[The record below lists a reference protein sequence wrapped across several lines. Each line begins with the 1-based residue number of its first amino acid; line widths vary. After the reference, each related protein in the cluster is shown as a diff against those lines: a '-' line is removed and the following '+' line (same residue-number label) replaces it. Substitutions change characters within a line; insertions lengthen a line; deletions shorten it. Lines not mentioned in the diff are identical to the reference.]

1 MIKMPEDIVSKADKP
16 TTYNIVFVCT
26 GNTCR
31 SPLAEVITRQGLA
44 ARGWNH
50 VRVDSAG
57 VGAAWGAPA
66 SEGSIEAAAAVG
78 LDLST
83 HRSQP
88 LTRRL
93 VEEADIIL
101 AMTPNHL
108 ARVEELGG
116 GEKVMLLSEFVDGES
131 RGHPIGDPLG
141 GPPKEYARTRD
152 RISQAVQ
159 GLLDRLSAI
168 LAP

>member
-1 MIKMPEDIVSKADKP
+1 MGMPQDSVGKADRP
-16 TTYNIVFVCT
+16 TTYNILFVCT

-31 SPLAEVITRQGLA
+31 SPLAEAITRQGLV

-57 VGAAWGAPA
+57 TGAPWGAPA
-66 SEGSIEAAAAVG
+66 SDGSLKAAVEVG

-88 LTRRL
+88 LTPRL

-116 GEKVMLLSEFVDGES
+116 EEKVLLLSEFVDGES
-131 RGHPIGDPLG
+131 RGHPIADPLG
-141 GPPKEYARTRD
+141 GSSEDYARARD
-152 RISQAVQ
+152 RISRAVD

>member
-1 MIKMPEDIVSKADKP
+1 MPEDVVKKPDRP
-16 TTYNIVFVCT
+16 TTYNILFVCT

-31 SPLAEVITRQGLA
+31 SPLAEVITRQRLA
-44 ARGWNH
+44 ERGWNH

-57 VGAAWGAPA
+57 TAAAWGAPA
-66 SEGSIEAAAAVG
+66 SEGSVGAAAAIG
-78 LDLST
+78 LDLEG

-88 LTRRL
+88 LTAQL
-93 VEEADIIL
+93 VEKSDIIL

-108 ARVEELGG
+108 ARIQELGG
-116 GEKVMLLSEFVDGES
+116 GDKAMLLGELTDGAT
-131 RGHPIGDPLG
+131 RGEPIGDPFG
-141 GPPKEYARTRD
+141 GPPEEYAQVRD
-152 RISQAVQ
+152 RISQAVR

>member
-1 MIKMPEDIVSKADKP
+1 MPEQSAKKADRP
-16 TTYNIVFVCT
+16 TTYNILFVCT

-44 ARGWNH
+44 DRNWNH

-57 VGAAWGAPA
+57 TSAAWGAPA
-66 SEGSIEAAAAVG
+66 SEGSIQAAAAIG
-78 LDLST
+78 LDLGG

-88 LTRRL
+88 LTSRL
-93 VEEADIIL
+93 IEESDIIL
-101 AMTPNHL
+101 AMTPSHL

-116 GEKVMLLSEFVDGES
+116 REKVILLGDFIEGPS
-131 RGHPIGDPLG
+131 RGEPIGDPFG
-141 GPPKEYARTRD
+141 GPLEEYAQVRD
-152 RISQAVQ
+152 RISQAVH
-159 GLLDRLSAI
+159 GLLARLSAI

>member
-1 MIKMPEDIVSKADKP
+1 MPQGFAKKADKP
-16 TTYNIVFVCT
+16 TTYNILFVCT

-31 SPLAEVITRQGLA
+31 SPLAEAITRQRLA
-44 ARGWNH
+44 ERGWHH

-57 VGAAWGAPA
+57 TAAAWGAPA
-66 SEGSIEAAAAVG
+66 SEGSLGAAAAVG
-78 LDLST
+78 LDLSG

-88 LTRRL
+88 LTPRL
-93 VEEADIIL
+93 VEESDIIL
-101 AMTPNHL
+101 AMTPNHVD
-108 ARVEELGG
+108 RVEELGG
-116 GEKVMLLSEFVDGES
+116 REKVMLLGEFIEGAEQ
-131 RGHPIGDPLG
+131 GQPIDDPFG
-141 GPPKEYARTRD
+141 GSQEEYAQVRD

>member
-1 MIKMPEDIVSKADKP
+1 MPEDTVKKSDRP
-16 TTYNIVFVCT
+16 TTYNILFVCT

-31 SPLAEVITRQGLA
+31 SPLAEVITQRRLA
-44 ARGWNH
+44 ERGWNH

-57 VGAAWGAPA
+57 TAASWGAPA
-66 SEGSIEAAAAVG
+66 SDGSAEAAAAVG
-78 LDLST
+78 LDLSG

-88 LTRRL
+88 LTPRL
-93 VEEADIIL
+93 VDESDIIL
-101 AMTPNHL
+101 VMTPNHL

-116 GEKVMLLSEFVDGES
+116 AEKALLLGEFLAGEAH
-131 RGHPIGDPLG
+131 GQPIADPVG
-141 GPPKEYARTRD
+141 GPPEEYAEVRG
-152 RISQAVQ
+152 RIAKAVE